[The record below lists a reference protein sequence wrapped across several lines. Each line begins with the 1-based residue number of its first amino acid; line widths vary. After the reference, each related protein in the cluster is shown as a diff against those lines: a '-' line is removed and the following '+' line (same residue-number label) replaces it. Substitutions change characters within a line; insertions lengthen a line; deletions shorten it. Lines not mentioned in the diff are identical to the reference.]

1 MLLRGVAGSPA
12 MYSSTTQ
19 KMKFSMKDLVTF
31 TEEIVNG
38 KFHFL
43 CNATDALSALDV
55 HMSFN
60 VHNVF
65 RGVFRSLSNV

>member
-1 MLLRGVAGSPA
+1 MLLRGVAGSSV
-12 MYSSTTQ
+12 MYSSTAQ
-19 KMKFSMKDLVTF
+19 KMKFSMKCLVTF
-31 TEEIVNG
+31 TEEIVNR

-43 CNATDALSALDV
+43 CNVVDAHSALDI

-65 RGVFRSLSNV
+65 RGVFRTLSNV